1 MEGGEPLRLLL
12 DSDLSSHGL
21 TNVLKEHG
29 HDVLAAGLDDSLQQ
43 LDDRILFGIAQEER
57 RVMITHNSHDFPD
70 ILREWAEA
78 ERSHHGCITPISD
91 ERVRRDVTP
100 LRGLVSA
107 VPRSGRLDRPRSK
120 SLVGLEAVGHT

>member
-57 RVMITHNSHDFPD
+57 RVMIMHNSHDFPD

-78 ERSHHGCITPISD
+78 ARSHHGCIISHLPTNAYGEMSRRF
-91 ERVRRDVTP
+91 ERWFRRFPAQADWID
-100 LRGLVSA
+100 LAANL
-107 VPRSGRLDRPRSK
+107 
-120 SLVGLEAVGHT
+120 